1 MSDREYRGKEEE
13 KTEEKERGKHEKEDM
28 TWDEKWRRDPV
39 SAAIWAVILIW
50 AGFVLLADNL
60 DLFATLEWFDAWGM
74 ILTGAGLIVLLGAAF
89 RLLVPAYRRPV
100 GGSLIWGAI
109 LLGLGLGDLVGSGI
123 AWPLVLIAIGLG
135 LLIRGLLGRE

>member
-13 KTEEKERGKHEKEDM
+13 KTEEKERGKHEKEDV

-39 SAAIWAVILIW
+39 GSAVWALILVW
-50 AGFVLLADNL
+50 AGLVLLADNL
-60 DLFATLEWFDAWGM
+60 GLFSTLEWFDAWGL
-74 ILTGAGLIVLLGAAF
+74 ILTGAGVTVLLGAAF
-89 RLLVPAYRRPV
+89 RLLVPAYRQPV

-109 LLGLGLGDLVGSGI
+109 LLGLGLGNLVGASI

-135 LLIRGLLGRE
+135 LLVRGLLGG